1 MIVLGDNV
9 RPVVGDLFASEAQT
23 FVNTVN
29 CVGVM
34 GKGIALGFKIRFPDM
49 FKEYVQLCEQGEV
62 RLGRPYLWKSMIPP
76 WVLNFPTKDHW
87 RGGARLDAI
96 VEGLERLEANYR
108 EWGITSLAVPPL
120 GCGEGGLEWR
130 VVGPTLYRH
139 LARFGIPVELYAPF
153 GTPSDMLDPGF
164 LGAAPLPGSPMA
176 PRLTPAAVAI
186 AVIIEGLSQQ
196 PYRSPT
202 GRIVVQKI
210 AYFATVAGIPTG
222 LVYEEGSFGPY
233 SPEAKAM
240 AQKLINNGVL
250 VERSVGQAIV
260 AEPGPTIADAKQQYA
275 SELAGWADQV
285 DRVMDLF
292 MRLRSSRQAEV
303 AATVH
308 FAADVLHKASQA
320 APTELEVLDYAR
332 RWKERRQP
340 PLTDM
345 ELGLAIRSLVALGWL
360 DVVHSEDLPLPQG

>member
-1 MIVLGDNV
+1 MIVLGANV
-9 RPVVGDLFASEAQT
+9 QPVVGDLFASEAQT
-23 FVNTVN
+23 LVNTVN

-34 GKGIALGFKIRFPDM
+34 GKGIALGFKKRFPDM
-49 FKEYVQLCEQGEV
+49 YKEYVGLCERGEV
-62 RLGRPYLWKSMIPP
+62 RLGRPYLWKSIVPP

-96 VEGLERLEANYR
+96 VEGLEHLESQYK

-139 LARFGIPVELYAPF
+139 LSNLDIPVELYAPF
-153 GTPSDMLDPGF
+153 GTPAEMLDPGF
-164 LGAAPLPGSPMA
+164 LGAAPLPGSPLA

-186 AVIIEGLSQQ
+186 AVIIEGLSLQ

-210 AYFATVAGIPTG
+210 AYFATVTGIPTG
-222 LVYEEGSFGPY
+222 LTYREGSFGPY

-240 AQKLINNGVL
+240 ARKLVNNGVL
-250 VERSVGQAIV
+250 VERAVGQALV
-260 AEPGPTIADAKQQYA
+260 SEPGPTMPDAKNQYA
-275 SELAGWADQV
+275 TELAQWTDQV

-292 MRLRSSRQAEV
+292 MRLRSTRQAEV

-308 FAADVLHKASQA
+308 FAASVLREGNGQT
-320 APTELEVLDYAR
+320 PTELDVLAYAR
-332 RWKERRQP
+332 QWKERRQP
-340 PLTDM
+340 PLGDQ

-360 DVVHSEDLPLPQG
+360 DVEPSDALPLP